1 MAGQTAC
8 RKIKKSNYLKFTYMD
23 RYDIDFEIVGKAA
36 WLWGCSALHKSWP
49 ISIFHNNILP
59 AIIHKQYVLLMKN
72 DYPVAW
78 CSWAN
83 LSLENEAKYIMDTN
97 SLVADD
103 WMSGDRKWF
112 IDWIAPFGH
121 TRELYMHMRE
131 HYPHSLFRAI
141 RVTQQTSTGKVTEF
155 HGGKIDKTVAK
166 KQFIQYHYELS
177 EALKRYQR

>member
-1 MAGQTAC
+1 
-8 RKIKKSNYLKFTYMD
+8 MD

-83 LSLENEAKYIMDTN
+83 LSLENEVKYIMDTN

-103 WMSGDRKWF
+103 WISGDRKWF

-141 RVTQQTSTGKVTEF
+141 RVKCDSAGLSRCWKNHLTIALVVKAADAGHRVLFMPLNRLLAGKPVER
-155 HGGKIDKTVAK
+155 H
-166 KQFIQYHYELS
+166 L
-177 EALKRYQR
+177 

>member
-1 MAGQTAC
+1 
-8 RKIKKSNYLKFTYMD
+8 MD

-36 WLWGCSALHKSWP
+36 WLWGCSSLHKSWP

-83 LSLENEAKYIMDTN
+83 LSIECEVKYIMDTN
-97 SLVADD
+97 SLTTDEWV
-103 WMSGDRKWF
+103 SGDRKWF

-121 TRELYMHMRE
+121 THELYQYMRK
-131 HYPHSLFRAI
+131 HFPYSLFRAI
-141 RVTQQTSTGKVTEF
+141 RVSQNSPTSKVTEF
-155 HGGKIDKTVAK
+155 HGGKVDKIVAK

-177 EALKRYQR
+177 EALRNIRGEYVDE

>member
-1 MAGQTAC
+1 
-8 RKIKKSNYLKFTYMD
+8 MD
-23 RYDIDFEIVGKAA
+23 RYDIDLEVVGKVA
-36 WLWGCSALHKSWP
+36 WLWGCSSLHKSWP
-49 ISIFHNNILP
+49 ISIFHNNVLP

-103 WMSGDRKWF
+103 WISGDRKWF

-121 TRELYMHMRE
+121 TSELYMHMRE

-141 RVTQQTSTGKVTEF
+141 RVSQQTSTGKVTEF

-177 EALKRYQR
+177 EALKNIRGKYVD